1 MITVQRNMTDA
12 LPIIQTKLH
21 QPPLPRGLVARP
33 RLTNLLDRQPK
44 RPLTLVSAPAG
55 YGKSTLIASWAEA
68 SDLPVAWV
76 SLDEHDSDIVIF
88 ISYFLAALQSV
99 YPNVGANTSALIQS
113 PEIPTA
119 RLISNTLTSEI
130 HHIGKPFVLVLDDYH
145 LVRSASI
152 QDFIE
157 KLLTHPSRH
166 LHLVISTR
174 VDPPLSLS
182 KFRARNQMTEV
193 RLQDLRFTEDEV
205 ASLLE
210 KINGNPVDAKT
221 VAELETQ
228 SEGWVT
234 GLRLSALAMRHRLG
248 RDRIHDKLSLD
259 NRYVSEYLVSEIL
272 SQQSEQLTEQLL
284 KIAILD
290 RFCAEL
296 CQVVCDVSSGKSATG
311 DAESFILW
319 LEASNLFIIPLDD
332 QGVWFRYHHLFRA
345 FLEQELQ
352 RRFSADEIV
361 ALHQRAGDWFAQN
374 DMLEE
379 AVHHALAARDVD
391 RAAHFVEARRHELM
405 NQQQW
410 SRLQNLL
417 KTITQGFY

>member
-33 RLTNLLDRQPK
+33 RLTDLLDRQPK
-44 RPLTLVSAPAG
+44 CPLTLVSAPAG

-88 ISYFLAALQSV
+88 ISYLLAALQSV
-99 YPNVGANTSALIQS
+99 YPDAGANTSALFQS
-113 PEIPTA
+113 PEIPTT
-119 RLISNTLTSEI
+119 RLIFNTLMSEI
-130 HHIGKPFVLVLDDYH
+130 HHIGEPLVFVLDDYH

-205 ASLLE
+205 ALLLE
-210 KINGNPVDAKT
+210 KIIGNSVDSKT
-221 VAELETQ
+221 
-228 SEGWVT
+228 S
-234 GLRLSALAMRHRLG
+234 
-248 RDRIHDKLSLD
+248 
-259 NRYVSEYLVSEIL
+259 
-272 SQQSEQLTEQLL
+272 
-284 KIAILD
+284 
-290 RFCAEL
+290 
-296 CQVVCDVSSGKSATG
+296 KST
-311 DAESFILW
+311 
-319 LEASNLFIIPLDD
+319 
-332 QGVWFRYHHLFRA
+332 R
-345 FLEQELQ
+345 
-352 RRFSADEIV
+352 
-361 ALHQRAGDWFAQN
+361 
-374 DMLEE
+374 
-379 AVHHALAARDVD
+379 
-391 RAAHFVEARRHELM
+391 
-405 NQQQW
+405 
-410 SRLQNLL
+410 
-417 KTITQGFY
+417 